1 MRAFLYCRV
10 ARDDSFAL
18 EHQRFLL
25 QLYAKQAGYT
35 IIGAADEYGSGLT
48 LDRPAL
54 QKVTEAVVAGKVDVV
69 LVHNLTRIGR
79 EWGMTQS
86 YIDLLTRHK
95 VKLLCIRDRL
105 LFDENLLPRADDSFA
120 LEHQRQRFLL
130 QLYAKQAGYTIIG
143 AADEYGSGLT
153 LERPALQ
160 KVTEA
165 VVAGKV
171 DVVLVHSLTRIGREW
186 GMTQRYID
194 LLTRHKV
201 KLLCIRDRLLFDET
215 GAAPILT
222 IKMRSGL
229 CRILRSYKDTPHGPS
244 GETRTPGI
252 LLPKQA
258 RYQLRY
264 TRIGTKATSCE
275 GEERKTL

>member
-10 ARDDSFAL
+10 AHDDSFAL
-18 EHQRFLL
+18 EH
-25 QLYAKQAGYT
+25 
-35 IIGAADEYGSGLT
+35 
-48 LDRPAL
+48 
-54 QKVTEAVVAGKVDVV
+54 
-69 LVHNLTRIGR
+69 
-79 EWGMTQS
+79 
-86 YIDLLTRHK
+86 
-95 VKLLCIRDRL
+95 
-105 LFDENLLPRADDSFA
+105 
-120 LEHQRQRFLL
+120 QRFLL

-165 VVAGKV
+165 VVAGRV
-171 DVVLVHSLTRIGREW
+171 DVVLVHNLTRIGREW
-186 GMTQRYID
+186 GMTQSYID

-252 LLPKQA
+252 LLPNVCRNLQP
-258 RYQLRY
+258 
-264 TRIGTKATSCE
+264 
-275 GEERKTL
+275 TLFRPLWPFPLLGQFLFNTLLPCLFQETLSSFGICVGLDSVY